1 MKKIS
6 KVHSN
11 YSCLAVIRLD
21 SAPRKYE
28 NNYPQVFLKSCWEKN
43 MLRKKVVRHTNDN
56 LSDFTFFDES
66 DERYIGIS

>member
-1 MKKIS
+1 MVMKLKIFMKKIS

-28 NNYPQVFLKSCWEKN
+28 NNYPQVFLKSC
-43 MLRKKVVRHTNDN
+43 
-56 LSDFTFFDES
+56 
-66 DERYIGIS
+66 